1 MDINQI
7 TEELDTLF
15 AQEKIAEI
23 PQFLESHIAQAA
35 QEGAQEVLLTLY
47 NEIIGFYRETGQ
59 YALSI
64 ENCHK
69 AVALMKEMGIQ
80 DTIPYAT
87 TLLNI
92 ANAHR
97 AAGLLQ
103 ESLELYNRV
112 RPIYVAH
119 LDENDMYYANFYNN
133 LSLLYQEMGDFASAK
148 DQLVNAL
155 SIVSH
160 KPDRQF
166 EAAVTQANLA
176 NTCIELGQDDEARAR
191 AEEAIRIF
199 EELGVDDA
207 HYSAALSAL
216 GSLYYMDKDYN
227 SALRAMEKSRECVA
241 KYLGTD
247 NIQYQRLSENIE
259 IIQNKI
265 STSEK
270 PSEAEKPAQEETASV
285 SAVEASEPEAL
296 GEVPVEVPVLE
307 NLAEVPALETL
318 AAEASELETLVL
330 SEEMPQPEVPVTEEM
345 PELET
350 FVPEEASG
358 QEVSVEVAF
367 TEKSESEAMSEEP
380 EQESEPDRGTEQK
393 EFAEMSAESEQESV
407 QSFEQKSFTETPEAE
422 GMPAE
427 EVEQEAES
435 GGSSEAETF
444 VLEESGQE
452 ESVEMPVSEE
462 PKQETSVE
470 VALTE
475 KSESE
480 AGQEIV
486 SGEAPEPKI
495 SMSEEESEPKTFAE
509 ASVLE
514 ASGQESESGEMPASE
529 ATVSEKVHGQE
540 ESAEVPEQ
548 EVVLGETLEQ
558 KTSVLPEPHQELE
571 PAGVSEQEAF
581 VVMPKESEQESEPA
595 QTAVEESLTETPPTE
610 VSEAEGMPA
619 EEVEQEAVSGEAV
632 PEVETFVLEESGQET
647 ASELE
652 TAVPEESKQ
661 ESDPA
666 QTAVEVSPTEE
677 PALESVLEEPKKD
690 TFVETPN
697 TETDQSAI
705 PAESFEQE
713 DLTPS
718 ITGIDLCR
726 RYYEE
731 YGRPMIAGKFQA
743 YESRIAVGLVGKGSD
758 CFGFDD
764 VLSQD
769 HDFGPRFVM
778 WVTKKVYDEIGEEL
792 QEAYDKLPSQFLGI
806 DRIETFH
813 GKDRS
818 GVMIIEE
825 FYKSLLGFDLVGML
839 AHNNEDTAS
848 GKENLDTIKCWLSVQ
863 EYALAAAVNGEVF
876 RDDEGIFTQYRNLLS
891 AYYPKAVWYRK
902 GALFSQSGQY
912 NLPRMRRRGQLVSAE
927 LAKAECAKQAMKLY
941 YLLNRKYAPHDK
953 WLYRGMPENAQMTL
967 GEEGMEN
974 ADVPKLVEKLSLLPA
989 DKAHEAALTTA
1000 VESLAVIFANEL
1012 EKLNM
1017 VGKCD
1022 LYLDVCTKELMTK
1035 SDALLTAIVANTP
1048 IVTALSLSIAKSEF
1062 EAFDKVQNE
1071 GGRASCQ
1078 NNWPTF
1084 KVMRMSQYMTWT
1096 EDMLLQYLY
1105 EFKTNYANGR
1115 NMIEEKYAR
1124 MMESTAPLEYAR
1136 FAKRL
1141 PAVSEAKKAIV
1152 EQIVALQVKWM
1163 EEFAAQYPNLAE
1175 DARAIHT
1182 AEDLAYDTS
1191 YETYLRG
1198 ELRTYSDRM
1207 LEMYGRYI
1215 VAHAQA
1221 GKNVACEIMKNTVQ
1235 FYGYQDLETA
1245 NAKSAN

>member
-119 LDENDMYYANFYNN
+119 LDENDMYFANFYNN

-345 PELET
+345 PELEA
-350 FVPEEASG
+350 FVPEE
-358 QEVSVEVAF
+358 
-367 TEKSESEAMSEEP
+367 EA
-380 EQESEPDRGTEQK
+380 
-393 EFAEMSAESEQESV
+393 
-407 QSFEQKSFTETPEAE
+407 
-422 GMPAE
+422 
-427 EVEQEAES
+427 
-435 GGSSEAETF
+435 
-444 VLEESGQE
+444 
-452 ESVEMPVSEE
+452 
-462 PKQETSVE
+462 
-470 VALTE
+470 
-475 KSESE
+475 
-480 AGQEIV
+480 
-486 SGEAPEPKI
+486 
-495 SMSEEESEPKTFAE
+495 
-509 ASVLE
+509 
-514 ASGQESESGEMPASE
+514 
-529 ATVSEKVHGQE
+529 
-540 ESAEVPEQ
+540 
-548 EVVLGETLEQ
+548 
-558 KTSVLPEPHQELE
+558 E

-581 VVMPKESEQESEPA
+581 VETPEESEQESEPA
-595 QTAVEESLTETPPTE
+595 QTSVEESPTE
-610 VSEAEGMPA
+610 VSESE
-619 EEVEQEAVSGEAV
+619 EEVFVAEASVNTSEVEAIPIEESNGEA
-632 PEVETFVLEESGQET
+632 
-647 ASELE
+647 
-652 TAVPEESKQ
+652 
-661 ESDPA
+661 
-666 QTAVEVSPTEE
+666 AVEVLSTEE
-677 PALESVLEEPKKD
+677 PALEPVLEEPKREA
-690 TFVETPN
+690 FAEAPL
-697 TETDQSAI
+697 TETLEQAAS
-705 PAESFEQE
+705 PAKSPEQE

-825 FYKSLLGFDLVGML
+825 FYKSLLGFDLAGML

-902 GALFSQSGQY
+902 VAQTCALFSQSGQY

-1105 EFKTNYANGR
+1105 EFKTNYVNGR